1 MFLICVCVFCSYYYA
16 LVRDQRE
23 DLTEVY
29 AQLVAILLDYYPPG
43 PAPATTTTTSTTGH
57 ASLAVEEGITPA
69 GVVQQ
74 ESGLMNLFAAYI
86 SRLHQNEVSHGCRDA
101 H

>member
-1 MFLICVCVFCSYYYA
+1 MCVLCSYYYA

-23 DLTEVY
+23 DLTEVC
-29 AQLVAILLDYYPPG
+29 AQLLSILLDYYPPG
-43 PAPATTTTTSTTGH
+43 PTPPPPPTTTHS
-57 ASLAVEEGITPA
+57 SVPEEGVTPA

-74 ESGLMNLFAAYI
+74 ESGLMNLFAAYV
-86 SRLHQNEVSHGCRDA
+86 SRLHQNEVSLGSRDA